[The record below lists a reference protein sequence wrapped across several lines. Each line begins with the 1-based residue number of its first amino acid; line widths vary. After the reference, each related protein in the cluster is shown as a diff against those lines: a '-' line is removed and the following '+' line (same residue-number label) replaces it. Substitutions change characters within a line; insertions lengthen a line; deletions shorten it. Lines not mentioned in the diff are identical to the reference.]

1 MKEIVFSKMSWSLIR
16 DPIYNYI
23 DFNRDIEK
31 KIIDSTPVQRLR
43 WLRQLQLA
51 NMVYPGADHTR
62 FQHSI
67 GVMYLA
73 GLFAEH
79 LVKEYHNVT
88 GDLEGYNT
96 DTLIEIARVS
106 GLLHDVGHGPFS
118 HAFEEAIYW
127 SKSLPIANHEE
138 AGVYIVK
145 YSEIAKVLDEY
156 GILGPVLEILSGK
169 KPGSN
174 ILALIRNTVK
184 EWVYPADIMDFLLR
198 DSYYAGTKE
207 YGVVDYARLIKLS
220 HVNPDDPSSISLEE
234 KALGALA
241 GYLRNRISMFENVYI
256 HPVSSIFSY
265 TAVLMMRR
273 DDELTNY
280 YSEAIEKLSEG
291 DVNPYLEL
299 TDYNAL
305 VHAKMTAEIH
315 KDGELRMLA
324 DSIFSRR
331 LLWKLL
337 YEQKMVI
344 EPREL
349 TGLTGSLILKKSREI
364 LRELNKSLVERLH
377 DSVLT
382 DYAEKFW
389 ISINT
394 LKPIPPVP
402 SGAIQLCRVINGDIV
417 NTVRMSIPEFL
428 DREGIK
434 LRLII
439 RVFMPRDVTKDQ
451 EKLKT
456 AEKIASEVLSEF
468 TTPTG
473 LFSGITM

>member
-23 DFNRDIEK
+23 DFNKDIEK
-31 KIIDSTPVQRLR
+31 PIIDSTPVQRLR

-62 FQHSI
+62 FQHSV
-67 GVMYLA
+67 GVMHLA
-73 GLFAEH
+73 GLFAEKLAREYKE
-79 LVKEYHNVT
+79 LV
-88 GDLEGYNT
+88 GDLEGYSI
-96 DTLIEIARVS
+96 DALVEIARIT

-127 SKSLPIANHEE
+127 SKKLPIPNHEE
-138 AGVYIVK
+138 AGIYIVK
-145 YSEIAKVLDEY
+145 YSEIAKVLEEY
-156 GILGPVLEILSGK
+156 GILDPVLEILSSK
-169 KPGSN
+169 KPGSRV
-174 ILALIRNTVK
+174 LSLIRNTVK

-198 DSYYAGTKE
+198 DSYYAGTRE
-207 YGVVDYARLIKLS
+207 YGIVDYARLIKLS
-220 HVNPDDPSSISLEE
+220 HVNPEDPSSISLEE

-256 HPVSSIFSY
+256 HPVSSIFSH
-265 TAVLMMRR
+265 TVVLMMRR

-291 DVNPYLEL
+291 EIKPYLEL
-299 TDYNAL
+299 TDYQAL
-305 VHAKMTAEIH
+305 VHAKMTAEEH
-315 KDGELRMLA
+315 KDEELRILA
-324 DSIFSRR
+324 ESAFSRK

-337 YEQKMVI
+337 YEQKILV

-349 TGLTGSLILKKSREI
+349 AGLTGSLILKKSKEI
-364 LRELNKSLVERLH
+364 LKELSKNLH
-377 DSVLT
+377 DRLLDSILSS
-382 DYAEKFW
+382 DASNFW
-389 ISINT
+389 VSINT

-402 SGAIQLCRVINGDIV
+402 GGTIQLCRVTDGKVV
-417 NTVRMSIPEFL
+417 NTVKMSIPEFL

-439 RVFMPRDVTKDQ
+439 RVYAPRTIVKEE

-456 AEKIASEVLSEF
+456 AEKIAKETLMEF
-468 TTPTG
+468 ITPTG
-473 LFSGITM
+473 LFTGITM